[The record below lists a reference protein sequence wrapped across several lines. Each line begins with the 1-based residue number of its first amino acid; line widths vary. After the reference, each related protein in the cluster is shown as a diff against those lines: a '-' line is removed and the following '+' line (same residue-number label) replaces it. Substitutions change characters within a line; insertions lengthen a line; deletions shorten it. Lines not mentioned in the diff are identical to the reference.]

1 MWYMCTSDIRWQ
13 SASEVPPQMF
23 VTMLA
28 KKSPKGHHE
37 KHVPKNYYFKFNRK
51 NVVQVGNKTLLM
63 SVFGVQGKLRVSST
77 LQ

>member
-37 KHVPKNYYFKFNRK
+37 KHVPKNYYFIS
-51 NVVQVGNKTLLM
+51 T
-63 SVFGVQGKLRVSST
+63 STSATDVSLYLKSPHRYT
-77 LQ
+77 F